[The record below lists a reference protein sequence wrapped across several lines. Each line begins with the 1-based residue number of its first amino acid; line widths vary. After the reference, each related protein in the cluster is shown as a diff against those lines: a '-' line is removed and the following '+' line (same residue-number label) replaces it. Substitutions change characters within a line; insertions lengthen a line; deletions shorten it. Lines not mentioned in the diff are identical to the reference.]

1 MINKME
7 QALKRILAGAL
18 CLLCLMTT
26 VVETIP
32 LAYSATDV
40 ILGTNA
46 ALGSPI
52 LNNNFT
58 INDWNKWE
66 MICWGV
72 FLSNFCVPLVD
83 DYESCFMTGKG
94 GSNGSGFAALSFGT
108 GNDPTNNET
117 IESLTT
123 YAAVQQKVTQKEIY
137 VLYSEISNGEY
148 VNDPVDP
155 NDSQDNADK
164 LRLATFRDFFFSSN
178 EEENTTWCKTQGGSS
193 DFVTLALAANGLHGE
208 YTDINIAKSGSV
220 PTFYI
225 RNGNGKYVKLFD
237 YRDSWDVQMIAAIL
251 NAVRDTNGSS
261 TSSIDDLEF
270 QKKFEEY
277 WADGGTP
284 ATVSMDVFGNITV
297 QDGKILI
304 PASVNKH
311 ITRDEDINV
320 MNSFVMNGYT
330 STYDNDQLVLG
341 LKQEAATNVNFLGFD
356 WDTYWK
362 RAGGFPALGTST
374 YSGIGLFY
382 YDLDSVMYNSIK
394 DTGGQS
400 PYGTA
405 LTELFKAD
413 ITSTR
418 TTLPLK
424 FEISDNEG
432 ESFGRYFAD
441 WDAEPLSNTKI
452 VASLLSNSNIDGTH
466 GKKILNYIVDMYGNK
481 LDLYST
487 TGIIV
492 PVQINTEDKKGA
504 KSRAAASR
512 MYMNWLYSVWGGKV
526 SSSLLKQ
533 QDLRDELADMK
544 WGDFSDK
551 IANPQ
556 ISLSNGLT
564 VKGDWL
570 KAFQNYNSQYTNSGW
585 SMGGLLPDANANDT
599 LTSFSNRV
607 IKVYPVSDQMRAVS
621 RIFGVKDGVEFRQYS
636 TMIYMTYL
644 DFYGIASD
652 TSATGAKTKSSGFNP
667 ELYDESSD
675 LLNVDLND
683 IIDTMSDE
691 ELESEVLY
699 YSYLMLH
706 PERGRSY
713 RQKLIDNSLA
723 DWVYEQYNR
732 VVYGGYS
739 ETYNGSTSKSNSG
752 FLSIETYTDNFL
764 TAWFL
769 NSYTAIA
776 VWLIGLCT
784 IAAII
789 IGILKHKKLS
799 WFFLSILVIIN
810 SILLVPS
817 SGDIVPYVTSNMI
830 QGMFQSKMTYWSISQ
845 GITNAQLE
853 ADAVSKSVGSNLEDL
868 TTEEANAVI
877 SIVKQL
883 SSIYTDR
890 SLMVKQDISQK
901 VTQATVGSYSEIQSI
916 QSARWILPMVMQQ
929 FTGDNNTSD
938 YIYKPLA
945 NIWDDMSNMY
955 WYFDP
960 LDAQSTEVES
970 HTATSDQNA
979 VSTDMADLYNQLTN
993 KQYFE
998 DYDSTKSIDN
1008 ISTDINCRSFA
1019 YTLNSNEEMPH
1030 LVFTYLPDSSRRAIS
1045 RSDSIGVNGENY
1057 ANADSWQS
1065 YIDSASNKAIA
1076 ANWMTTTSGGFEETA
1091 DSYDRNVRNTITSDM
1106 PYLLSTESPAYYF
1119 YSLVKDTFPIE
1130 SNLGVI
1136 IGQLQGQIKKDAEGN
1151 EVRDNFMYATI
1162 GTEGST
1168 TDNLEYT
1175 GYVRDVLDL
1184 EEMFYNVI
1192 PYLYQMQ
1199 LTAGGFDGV
1208 SGVLGDEEITSEL
1221 KYYEGNKMSWMY
1233 RCNWATKIME
1243 NPDYSVAYNAGMPD
1257 GSRQKVVNPA
1267 LPSTYPSNRPMVFSE
1282 AQKQA
1287 MGLEDSDLTIV
1298 ELKCIEANERVA
1310 KQWTLLIN
1318 YAGTAG
1324 LTKEVLMRQ
1333 MATDATLIFC
1343 DEFSSS
1349 GVINTMYTMYP
1360 QSLDLRYLSFDSVMK
1375 MLIMNVSKNTSY
1387 IYSDTM
1393 STLIED
1399 TDIITAIFLLIDAYL
1414 CAYIIPFIRTALMAI
1429 IFFLGFAAIV
1439 RSLFS
1444 SGKYKTKIAC
1454 GQLVM
1459 NLAFMLYTI
1468 GYYAVYSILMAI
1480 TSTDEVLR
1488 VSTIESNA
1496 GNPVWVLII
1505 VAIFGILYTVLML
1518 AQIKFCWK
1526 HRHDMGFEAMSIAAS
1541 GIVGG
1546 ISDALGGLGGKVEN
1560 FFNSENSTTNN
1571 TTNTK
1576 SIKGTG
1582 IMEQEASDVN
1592 VKSVPGNTLKVEKED
1607 EVKEN
1612 VFMDADSLNGYNN
1625 LSEVE
1630 NMDYMQAAEI
1640 DAEIEKGEELN
1651 ID

>member
-137 VLYSEISNGEY
+137 VGLTKIEGPTMETTK
-148 VNDPVDP
+148 DP
-155 NDSQDNADK
+155 NDSQENADE
-164 LRLATFRDFFFSSN
+164 LRLAKFKDFFLSETPNS
-178 EEENTTWCKTQGGSS
+178 EET
-193 DFVTLALAANGLHGE
+193 
-208 YTDINIAKSGSV
+208 SGSLLQNGGLFELRTV
-220 PTFYI
+220 VKVVGQDNYADTSCIPEGYLPTFYI
-225 RNGNGKYVKLFD
+225 RNGNGKYVKIFD
-237 YRDSWDVQMIAAIL
+237 YTDSWDAQMITLII
-251 NAVRDTNGSS
+251 NALRNNDEYAEEFGKAFQQ
-261 TSSIDDLEF
+261 LE
-270 QKKFEEY
+270 EDNPEV
-277 WADGGTP
+277 T
-284 ATVSMDVFGNITV
+284 MDAFGNINV
-297 QDGKILI
+297 NGKILI
-304 PASVNKH
+304 PAAVNKN
-311 ITRDEDINV
+311 ITRDGDINL
-320 MNSFVMNGYT
+320 MNSWVMNGYN
-330 STYDNDQLVLG
+330 STYDNKQLSLG
-341 LKQEAATNVNFLGFD
+341 LRQDMLHAKISGLDLSANRF
-356 WDTYWK
+356 
-362 RAGGFPALGTST
+362 GGTPAFGESEFENLC
-374 YSGIGLFY
+374 LMY
-382 YDLDSVMYNSIK
+382 YDLDTIMINNWKSGNDIK
-394 DTGGQS
+394 
-400 PYGTA
+400 YGDA
-405 LTELFKAD
+405 LLELFKAD
-413 ITSTR
+413 VKSTR
-418 TTLPLK
+418 TSLNLK
-424 FEISDNEG
+424 IEMSDG
-432 ESFGRYFAD
+432 EDDVTHKGGFLGLNID
-441 WDAEPLSNTKI
+441 LGLLSNTKLTSSSI
-452 VASLLSNSNIDGTH
+452 VNAASNGTS
-466 GKKILNYIVDMYGNK
+466 GKRVLDYIVDMYGNK
-481 LDLYST
+481 LPLYSDNGVIIANQLIT
-487 TGIIV
+487 AEISEKNSQAAVRLYYDFLYQIYTGTV
-492 PVQINTEDKKGA
+492 T
-504 KSRAAASR
+504 
-512 MYMNWLYSVWGGKV
+512 
-526 SSSLLKQ
+526 SSSLSRT
-533 QDLRDELADMK
+533 DLEQGLSGANWD
-544 WGDFSDK
+544 DFKKHAVDGNS
-551 IANPQ
+551 I
-556 ISLSNGLT
+556 
-564 VKGDWL
+564 GDWF
-570 KAFQNYNSQYTNSGW
+570 KAFTNYNSDFKDLKASD
-585 SMGGLLPDANANDT
+585 LANTHWYNVDIKENDIFTAKANR
-599 LTSFSNRV
+599 LV
-607 IKVYPVSDQMRAVS
+607 KAYPVSDQMRAVS

-1065 YIDSASNKAIA
+1065 YIDSTSNKAIA
-1076 ANWMTTTSGGFEETA
+1076 ANWMTTASGGFEETA

-1243 NPDYSVAYNAGMPD
+1243 NPDYSVAYNVGMPD

-1454 GQLVM
+1454 GQLIM